1 LLPSLCAPWV
11 PPAAAVLA
19 LWMSKVVAF
28 TGPVAP
34 TLLIA
39 ACYSPTL
46 SFICTY
52 IFFFHLFIQQLSL
65 SSILDCSSP
74 KKLVHLTQKKTV
86 YSWCYM
92 TVIDHDFVKTAVDW
106 AIRQTMTQWPKILR
120 FCFLCLLVYSIVVRC
135 WYDFEYCVEDF
146 FSCYVGVMDKL
157 NWIPLPKMLI
167 A

>member
-1 LLPSLCAPWV
+1 
-11 PPAAAVLA
+11 
-19 LWMSKVVAF
+19 MSKVVAF

-52 IFFFHLFIQQLSL
+52 IFFFPPFIQQLSL
-65 SSILDCSSP
+65 SSILGCSSP

-86 YSWCYM
+86 YSWYNM
-92 TVIDHDFVKTAVDW
+92 IVIDHDFVKTAVNW
-106 AIRQTMTQWPKILR
+106 AIRQTMIQWPKMLR
-120 FCFLCLLVYSIVVRC
+120 LLVFVSIDSIVVR
-135 WYDFEYCVEDF
+135 YFEHCVEVC

-157 NWIPLPKMLI
+157 NWQHYRFLCPRC
-167 A
+167 